1 MKEEIFFGYLGVD
14 ELIILKCIK
23 YSDKA
28 TDWTVRDSKLGRD
41 KRHPFSKTPVPSS
54 DSTQLPIQ
62 RVTGI
67 PP

>member
-28 TDWTVRDSKLGRD
+28 TDWTVRDSKPRRD
-41 KRHPFSKTPVPSS
+41 K
-54 DSTQLPIQ
+54 
-62 RVTGI
+62 
-67 PP
+67 